1 METVIKKQNNYS
13 LGEELCNA
21 ITHGIATLLSIAG
34 LVIAI
39 VISAIYGNAYSVVSS
54 CIYGACLIILFL
66 MSTMY
71 HSLTNKKAK
80 NVFRV
85 LDHCSIFLLIAGTYT
100 PFVLVA
106 LNGALGWTMFGI
118 IWGLAI
124 FAIVF
129 NSISVEK
136 FKKINIICCLFMG
149 WLALFTIKP
158 LFESIS
164 FNGIL
169 LLVLGGVAYSLG
181 VIFYKMKK
189 LKYMHAVWHI
199 FVMLGSMLHFF
210 SIINYVLPIK

>member
-1 METVIKKQNNYS
+1 MENIMKKEVKYTV
-13 LGEELCNA
+13 GEEIVNA
-21 ITHGIATLLSIAG
+21 ISHGIATLLSIAG

-54 CIYGACLIILFL
+54 CVYGVCLIILFL

-71 HSLTNKKAK
+71 HSLTNPKAK
-80 NVFRV
+80 KVFKV

-106 LNGALGWTMFGI
+106 LNGAIGWTMFGI

-158 LFESIS
+158 LIENVSL
-164 FNGIL
+164 NGII
-169 LLVLGGVAYSLG
+169 LLVLGGLAYSLG

-189 LKYMHAVWHI
+189 IKFMHAVWHI
-199 FVMLGSMLHFF
+199 FVMLGSIMHFF
-210 SIINYVLPIK
+210 SIIKYVLPIH